1 MFAKK
6 KKEEFKKKVKL
17 PNKYKNVKKTLNTG
31 MTVNDV
37 IMLSNNQV
45 VKKNS
50 EIFKR
55 ITAKKLEYIINNDPL
70 SESVISNNFE
80 NENKSNNINLKK
92 TTLSIKNK
100 NSLDFQSKEDFV
112 NNNESLISNNF
123 ENKNNYLDSK
133 NNFIY
138 SKNHLLIDLRSKEEF
153 DKFHIKNCFLK
164 SFINSNNEF

>member
-17 PNKYKNVKKTLNTG
+17 PNKYKNVKKTLDTG

-55 ITAKKLEYIINNDPL
+55 ITAKKLRYILNTDPL
-70 SESVISNNFE
+70 SESVITNNRE
-80 NENKSNNINLKK
+80 NENYNNNIDL
-92 TTLSIKNK
+92 
-100 NSLDFQSKEDFV
+100 
-112 NNNESLISNNF
+112 
-123 ENKNNYLDSK
+123 K
-133 NNFIY
+133 NNFVY
-138 SKNHLLIDLRSKEEF
+138 SKNHLIVDLRSVEKYE
-153 DKFHIKNCFLK
+153 KFHIKNGKLK
-164 SFINSNNEF
+164 SFVNSYNEI